1 MKLSENKV
9 IQALDGLATFALIL
23 YIVFFIVQLFNSSPK
38 SSRAVKSYKVYQVK
52 LESKHKETDPEDYL
66 KSWFNDQVVVQNTN
80 RGLVHLRFVSYA
92 ELFSFPSILFQ
103 VSIFAYWL
111 LIGVAIFF
119 AQRLFRSFR
128 KDEVFTQQ
136 NAWAIM
142 ASSLIL
148 ISLPIS
154 RWISQEFFLNCIN
167 ALHLNDSNYTLS
179 NGENLLTS
187 ETIIGLVLMAFS
199 WVFKIGVDMKK
210 ENESFV

>member
-38 SSRAVKSYKVYQVK
+38 SSHAVKSYKVYNVRLDRK
-52 LESKHKETDPEDYL
+52 YKETNPEDNL
-66 KSWFNDQVVVQNTN
+66 KSWFNNQVVVQETN
-80 RGLVHLRFVSYA
+80 KGLVHLRFKSYA
-92 ELFSFPSILFQ
+92 EMFSFSSILFQ
-103 VSIFAYWL
+103 VSIFVYWL
-111 LIGVAIFF
+111 LIGAAIYF
-119 AQRLFRSFR
+119 ARGLFRSFR
-128 KDEVFTQQ
+128 KDEVFTQK

-148 ISLPIS
+148 ISLPVF
-154 RWISQEFFLNCIN
+154 RWISQEFFLNCVN
-167 ALHLNDSNYTLS
+167 TLHINDSNYTFN

-199 WVFKIGVDMKK
+199 WVFKIGVDIKK

>member
-23 YIVFFIVQLFNSSPK
+23 YILFFIMQLFNSSPK
-38 SSRAVKSYKVYQVK
+38 SSGAIKSYKVYNVRLYK
-52 LESKHKETDPEDYL
+52 NDKETFKGDKL
-66 KSWFNDQVVVQNTN
+66 KSWFNNRVVVQETS
-80 RGLVHLRFVSYA
+80 RGLVHLRFKSYN
-92 ELFSFPSILFQ
+92 EMFSFSAVLFQ
-103 VSIFAYWL
+103 LSFFVYWFV
-111 LIGVAIFF
+111 IGVAIFF

-128 KDEVFTQQ
+128 RDEVFTLK

-148 ISLPIS
+148 ISLPVL
-154 RWISQEFFLNCIN
+154 RRVSQDFFLNCLN
-167 ALHLNDSNYTLS
+167 TLHVNDSGYTFG
-179 NGENLLTS
+179 NGESLLTS

-199 WVFKIGVDMKK
+199 WVFKIGVDIKK